1 MMEMRPL
8 ARTALLW
15 PIAVGAALLVGCGS
29 GEGST
34 TARVPAPPPHHG
46 KAPAN
51 LPVGDGNGGVTL
63 TKLADFSEPLYV
75 TQPRGES
82 ADLFVV
88 QRGGQIRVIHDGRV
102 EPQPFL
108 DVGSL
113 ITTAGEE
120 QGLLSMAFAPDYRSS
135 GRFYVYYTNPSGNI
149 RIVEYERSSDD
160 PLRADPGSAREV
172 LGIPHSQYS
181 NHNGGLLV
189 FGPDG
194 YLYAGVG
201 DGGGGGDQNRRGQDL
216 STLLGK
222 ILRIDPRPQ
231 GGKPHGIPQD
241 NPFAGRAGARPE
253 IFEYGLRNPWRF
265 SFDPK
270 TDAQLIGDVGQD
282 NFEEVDYLPRGRQA
296 GANLGWSAFE
306 AYAPYN
312 TDQKAPAAIAPILAY
327 GTHSDSN
334 CSVTGGYVVRDPAL
348 RSLYGRYLYGDFC
361 AGELRSLIPSLPRAK
376 DDKPLGLSVSS
387 LSSFG
392 EDAAG
397 HVYATSLS
405 GPVYRLDPG

>member
-1 MMEMRPL
+1 MSVL
-8 ARTALLW
+8 ARTVSPLLLAACLALL
-15 PIAVGAALLVGCGS
+15 AGCG
-29 GEGST
+29 GGDGT
-34 TARVPAPPPHHG
+34 TAAKPPPAPPKK
-46 KAPAN
+46 KAAQP
-51 LPVGDGNGGVTL
+51 PTGDGIAGVTL
-63 TKLADFSEPLYV
+63 TKIGDFSEPLYV

-82 ADLFVV
+82 ADLFIVE
-88 QRGGQIRVIHDGRV
+88 RGGAIRVVHDGKV

-108 DVGSL
+108 DVGNL
-113 ITTAGEE
+113 ITTTGEE

-149 RIVEYERSSDD
+149 RIVEYQRSSHD

-201 DGGGGGDQNRRGQDL
+201 DGGGGGDQDRRGQDL

-231 GGKPHGIPQD
+231 GGKPYGIPKG
-241 NPFAGRAGARPE
+241 NPFVGRSGARPE

-265 SFDPK
+265 SFDPF
-270 TDAQLIGDVGQD
+270 TEALVIGDVGQD

-306 AYAPYN
+306 AYSRYNQDQSAPG
-312 TDQKAPAAIAPILAY
+312 AIPPILAY
-327 GTHSDSN
+327 GTHSDGN
-334 CSVTGGYVVRDPAL
+334 CAVTGGYVVRDPGL

-361 AGELRSLIPSLPRAK
+361 GGELRSLVPSLPRAK

-392 EDAAG
+392 EDSAG
-397 HVYATSLS
+397 HVYATSLE